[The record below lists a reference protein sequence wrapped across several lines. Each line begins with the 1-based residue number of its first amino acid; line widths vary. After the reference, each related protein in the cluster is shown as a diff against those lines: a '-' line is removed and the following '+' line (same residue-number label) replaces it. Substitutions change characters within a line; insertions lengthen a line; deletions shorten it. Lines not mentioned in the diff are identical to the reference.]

1 MKRRVVKVKSVLNKI
16 HKNPVFL
23 TISLALL
30 IAISNIS
37 NISINNI
44 SDILVILTS
53 VKDFPS
59 SH

>member
-1 MKRRVVKVKSVLNKI
+1 MKSVLNKI